1 MIGIIQLGFDSGYFK
16 SGVKAALNWDF
27 IHNPHMLVFGST
39 GSGKTYF
46 VKLLLA
52 RIGLKLPN
60 AVVTVCDF
68 KADDFKFLSSSE
80 NYFDFMRCSEGF
92 DNFYKMFQDRQSG
105 NDTCR
110 DFRLL
115 MFDEWASYLNMLD
128 KKEVETAKSKLATLL
143 MLGRSF
149 NVHVLISQQRADAS
163 YFSTARDNFS
173 AIVALGNI
181 SKESKQMFFSELKDD
196 MQPCALGEGYVLF
209 NGVELK
215 RLIVPTVSNER
226 KLNYYIARSLEH

>member
-1 MIGIIQLGFDSGYFK
+1 MIDHIPLGYYNDFFQ
-16 SGVKAALNWDF
+16 SGVKAALNWDYV
-27 IHNPHMLVFGST
+27 HNPHILVFGST

-68 KADDFKFLSSSE
+68 KADDFKFLSQSE
-80 NYFDFMRCSEGF
+80 NYYSFIRCSEGL
-92 DNFYKMFQDRQSG
+92 DNYYNMFKARQSG
-105 NDTCR
+105 DDHCR

-115 MFDEWASYLNMLD
+115 MFDEWASYLNVLD
-128 KKEVETAKSKLATLL
+128 KKEAEAAKNKLATLL

-163 YFSTARDNFS
+163 YFSSSRDNFS
-173 AIVALGNI
+173 TIIALGNI
-181 SKESKQMFFSELKDD
+181 SKESKQMFFSEVKDE
-196 MQPCALGEGYVLF
+196 MQPCGLGEGYVLF
-209 NGVELK
+209 NGVDLK
-215 RLIVPTVSNER
+215 KIIVPTVRDES
-226 KLNYYIARSLEH
+226 KLNYYIAQSLG